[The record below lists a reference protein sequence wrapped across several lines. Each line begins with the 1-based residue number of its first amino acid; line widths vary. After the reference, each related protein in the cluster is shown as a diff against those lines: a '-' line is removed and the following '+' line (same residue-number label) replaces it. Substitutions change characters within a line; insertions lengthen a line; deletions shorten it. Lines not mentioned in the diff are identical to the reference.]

1 MVGEPPCFD
10 RAGRAFTM
18 VLVADARSDLSVHAY
33 NRRGPME
40 ERHIELV
47 WRCSSCKV
55 QNLGRHVACTGCGNP
70 KDDSEE
76 YEMPGD
82 PSAVASVTDASLLAL
97 ATGGE
102 NWRCRYCQ
110 SHQRRRDGAC
120 AACGASSDEGGAVA
134 DGPRAQSLAGES
146 TGPANVWAEA
156 PTPRAGSRWL
166 LAGGGLVALLGIAAI
181 LALAN
186 RTRAPVPP
194 IQRSLA
200 SHVRVLDGKVTGR
213 TWEHRV
219 LVDRWKK
226 VPHEGFAEL
235 RPTDAVDIVPLGQ
248 REHHK
253 ERVPNGFRTETY
265 SERVS
270 DGTTTE
276 SYTATESCGQTCTS
290 RPKSC
295 RQVCSSSKNGFAKC
309 REECTGGGQSCVT
322 KTCSVTKTRSVP
334 RYKDVTRT
342 RQIQLFKDEPR
353 YAPFFSW
360 KLWQWVENRRI
371 ARNGTTEA
379 PAWPDPSELA
389 PKDKLADGE
398 RERDRREGTYT
409 VLVSPTGQA
418 ALGVSL
424 PDLASFER
432 ASTAGSLPVWQAPS
446 GDTGV
451 LALPSAN

>member
-1 MVGEPPCFD
+1 MVDEAPV
-10 RAGRAFTM
+10 GRVDGASTT
-18 VLVADARSDLSVHAY
+18 VSVADARSDRRASAY
-33 NRRGPME
+33 NARGHME

-47 WRCSSCKV
+47 WRCSSCRV

-110 SHQRRRDGAC
+110 SHQRRHDGAC
-120 AACGASSDEGGAVA
+120 AACGAGSDEGGAVA
-134 DGPRAQSLAGES
+134 DGPRVHPSFASSPSTASAGEGTS
-146 TGPANVWAEA
+146 SSGRRPRPALIGIGVVVALVM
-156 PTPRAGSRWL
+156 GL
-166 LAGGGLVALLGIAAI
+166 GIVGLVG
-181 LALAN
+181 
-186 RTRAPVPP
+186 RSKAPVPP
-194 IQRSLA
+194 VQRTLTT
-200 SHVRVLDGKVTGR
+200 HVRVVDGAVTGR
-213 TWEHRV
+213 SWEHRV

-235 RPTDAVDIVPLGQ
+235 RPTDAVDVVPLGQ

-253 ERVPNGFRTETY
+253 ERVPNGYKTETY

-270 DGTTTE
+270 DGSTTE
-276 SYTATESCGQTCTS
+276 TYTATESCGQTCTQ

-309 REECTGGGQSCVT
+309 REECTGGGQSCTT

-342 RQIQLFKDEPR
+342 RQIPQFRDEPR
-353 YAPFFSW
+353 FAPFFSW
-360 KLWQWVENRRI
+360 KLWQWVEDRRI
-371 ARNGTTEA
+371 ARKGTSDPPSWPEPTE
-379 PAWPDPSELA
+379 LT
-389 PKDKLADGE
+389 PKDKLGEGE
-398 RERDRREGTYT
+398 RERDRRDSTYAI
-409 VLVSPTGQA
+409 VVSAHDQSP
-418 ALGVSL
+418 LDVRLEDL
-424 PDLASFER
+424 PAFER
-432 ASTAGSLPVWQAPS
+432 ASKATSVPVWLTPN
-446 GDTGV
+446 GDAGI
-451 LALPSAN
+451 LALPTQ